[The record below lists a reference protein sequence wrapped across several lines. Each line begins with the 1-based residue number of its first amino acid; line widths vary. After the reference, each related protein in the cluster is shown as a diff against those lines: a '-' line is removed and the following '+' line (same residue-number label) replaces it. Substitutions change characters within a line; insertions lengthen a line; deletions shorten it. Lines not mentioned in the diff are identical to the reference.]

1 MHALY
6 NFAIRL
12 YGIAIFIFSFFNKK
26 AKSWI
31 NGRKNWKKQIEN
43 LPQNVIWFHCASLGE
58 FDQGLPVMKEMKLI
72 YPNHF
77 LLVTFFSPSGMDHYH
92 KRNHCVDLAIY
103 LPLDTRQNAI
113 DFLKLTHPKIG
124 VFVKYEFWANYILE
138 AKKQNIKI
146 VSIATIL
153 RRNQIY
159 FKAYGSFFRNMLHSI
174 DYFFVQNE
182 ATKTLLNSIKIE
194 NVVVVGDTRFDNVLA
209 NKRNFEFKLENS
221 STKPRVFHDFLN
233 GKKAIIFGSSWQPE
247 EAILEESLS
256 FLKNEKIILAPHDVS
271 ESNVARLVKKFGNI
285 AIRYTQFENY
295 NQQSILIL
303 DTISHL
309 STAYYFGKVAFVGG
323 GFSGQ
328 LHNIL
333 EPAVFGL
340 PVFFGPK
347 HSKFPEAANFIE
359 EGFAFHVESATEFIA
374 KLAFVSE
381 NQAELSQKAIDFID
395 TQKGA
400 AAKIASALVDFKLL
414 LSQ

>member
-31 NGRKNWKKQIEN
+31 KGRKNWRKQLAS

-58 FDQGLPVMKEMKLI
+58 FDQGLPVMKEMKLN
-72 YPNHF
+72 YTNHF
-77 LLVTFFSPSGMDHYH
+77 LLVTFFSPSGMEHYS

-113 DFLKLTHPKIG
+113 DFIKLTRPKIG
-124 VFVKYEFWANYILE
+124 IFVKYEFWANYILV
-138 AKKQNIKI
+138 AKKQNIKL

-153 RRNQIY
+153 RKNQIY
-159 FKAYGSFFRNMLHSI
+159 FKAYGSFFRSILQSI
-174 DYFFVQNE
+174 DYFFVQND
-182 ATKTLLNSIKIE
+182 ATKTLLNSIEIE

-209 NKRNFEFKLENS
+209 NKRNFEFKLEDS
-221 STKPRVFHDFLN
+221 STKPSVFHDFLN

-247 EAILEESLS
+247 EAILEETLS

-271 ESNVARLVKKFGNI
+271 ESNVARLAKIFGNN
-285 AIRYTQFENY
+285 AVRFTQFEKY

-303 DTISHL
+303 DTIGHL

-347 HSKFPEAANFIE
+347 HSKFPEAEIFIE
-359 EGFAFHVESATEFIA
+359 EGFAFHVESATVFIER
-374 KLAFVSE
+374 LNFVSE
-381 NQAELSQKAIDFID
+381 NKETLSKKASEFIEK
-395 TQKGA
+395 QKGA
-400 AAKIASALVDFKLL
+400 AKRIVNDLKLF
-414 LSQ
+414 

>member
-12 YGIAIFIFSFFNKK
+12 YGIAIFIFSFFNRK

-31 NGRKNWKKQIEN
+31 EGRKNWRQQIEN

-77 LLVTFFSPSGMDHYH
+77 LLVTFFSPSGMEHYH

-103 LPLDTRQNAI
+103 LPLDTPQNAI
-113 DFLKLTHPKIG
+113 DFLKLTRPKIG

-159 FKAYGSFFRNMLHSI
+159 FKAYGSFFRNMLRSI
-174 DYFFVQNE
+174 DYFFVQND
-182 ATKTLLNSIKIE
+182 ATKILLNSIQIE
-194 NVVVVGDTRFDNVLA
+194 NVAVVGDTRFDNVLA
-209 NKRNFEFKLENS
+209 NKRNFEMKLENS
-221 STKPRVFHDFLN
+221 LNKPNVFNDFLK
-233 GKKAIIFGSSWQPE
+233 GQKAMIFGSSWQPE
-247 EAILEESLS
+247 ESILAESLS
-256 FLKNEKIILAPHDVS
+256 FLNNEKIILAPHDVS
-271 ESNVARLVKKFGNI
+271 ESNVARLVKKFGNN

-295 NQQSILIL
+295 YQQSILIL
-303 DTISHL
+303 DTIGHL
-309 STAYYFGKVAFVGG
+309 SAAYYYGKIAFVGG
-323 GFSGQ
+323 GFSGK

-347 HSKFPEAANFIE
+347 HAKFPEAANFIE
-359 EGFAFHVESATEFIA
+359 EEFAFHVESATEFRER
-374 KLAFVSE
+374 LNFVSE
-381 NQAELSQKAIDFID
+381 NEKAISKKASDFIEK
-395 TQKGA
+395 QKGA
-400 AAKIASALVDFKLL
+400 AERIVNDLKLF
-414 LSQ
+414 

>member
-77 LLVTFFSPSGMDHYH
+77 LLVTFFSPSGMEHYH

-113 DFLKLTHPKIG
+113 DFLKLTHPKIV

-138 AKKQNIKI
+138 AKKQNIRL
-146 VSIATIL
+146 VSVATIL
-153 RRNQIY
+153 RKNQIY
-159 FKAYGSFFRNMLHSI
+159 FKAYGSFFRNILRSI

-182 ATKTLLNSIKIE
+182 ATKILLNSIEIE
-194 NVVVVGDTRFDNVLA
+194 NVAVVGDTRFDNVLA
-209 NKRNFEFKLENS
+209 NKRNFELKLENLS
-221 STKPRVFHDFLN
+221 IKPSVFIDFLK
-233 GKKAIIFGSSWQPE
+233 GKKAVIFGSSWQPE
-247 EAILEESLS
+247 EAILEESLP
-256 FLKNEKIILAPHDVS
+256 FLKNEKIILAPHNVS
-271 ESNVARLVKKFGNI
+271 ESNCQRLQQLLGKK
-285 AIRYTQFENY
+285 AIRYTKFEQFSN
-295 NQQSILIL
+295 QSILIL
-303 DTISHL
+303 DTIGNL
-309 STAYYFGKVAFVGG
+309 SSAYHYGKVAFVGG

-347 HSKFPEAANFIE
+347 HAKFPEAEIFIE
-359 EGFAFHVESATEFIA
+359 EGFAFHIESATEFIER
-374 KLAFVSE
+374 LNFVAE
-381 NQAELSQKAIDFID
+381 NEKSLYKKAIDFID
-395 TQKGA
+395 EQKGA
-400 AAKIASALVDFKLL
+400 SKRIATDFNQL
-414 LSQ
+414 

>member
-1 MHALY
+1 M
-6 NFAIRL
+6 
-12 YGIAIFIFSFFNKK
+12 FSFFNNK
-26 AKSWI
+26 ANSWI
-31 NGRKNWKKQIEN
+31 NGRKNWRKQIEN

-77 LLVTFFSPSGMDHYH
+77 LLVTFFSPSGMNHYH
-92 KRNHCVDLAIY
+92 KRIHCVDLAIY
-103 LPLDTRQNAI
+103 LPLDTPQNA
-113 DFLKLTHPKIG
+113 KLFIRLVRPKLA

-138 AKKQNIKI
+138 AKKQNVKL

-153 RRNQIY
+153 RKNQIY
-159 FKAYGSFFRNMLHSI
+159 FKVYGSFFRNILQSI
-174 DYFFVQNE
+174 DCFFVQNE
-182 ATKTLLNSIKIE
+182 ATKTLLNSIEIE

-303 DTISHL
+303 DTIGNL

-347 HSKFPEAANFIE
+347 HSKFPEASIFIE
-359 EGFAFHVESATEFIA
+359 EGFAFYIETSTEFIA
-374 KLAFVSE
+374 RLTFVSE

-414 LSQ
+414 

>member
-1 MHALY
+1 M
-6 NFAIRL
+6 
-12 YGIAIFIFSFFNKK
+12 FSFFNKK
-26 AKSWI
+26 ANSWI
-31 NGRKNWKKQIEN
+31 KGRKNCRKQLEN
-43 LPQNVIWFHCASLGE
+43 LPQNLIWFHCASLGE

-77 LLVTFFSPSGMDHYH
+77 LLVTFFSPSGMEHYH

-103 LPLDTRQNAI
+103 LPLDTPQNA
-113 DFLKLTHPKIG
+113 KLFIRLVRPKLA

-138 AKKQNIKI
+138 AKKQNLKL

-153 RRNQIY
+153 RKNQIY
-159 FKAYGSFFRNMLHSI
+159 FKAYGSFFRSILQSI
-174 DYFFVQNE
+174 DYFFVQND
-182 ATKTLLNSIKIE
+182 ATKILLNSIEIE

-285 AIRYTQFENY
+285 AIRFTQFENY

-303 DTISHL
+303 DTIGHL

-347 HSKFPEAANFIE
+347 HSKFPEAEIFIE
-359 EGFAFHVESATEFIA
+359 EGFAFPVESASEFIER
-374 KLAFVSE
+374 LNFVSE
-381 NQAELSQKAIDFID
+381 NDKSLSKKASEFIEK
-395 TQKGA
+395 QKGA
-400 AAKIASALVDFKLL
+400 AKRIVNDLKLF
-414 LSQ
+414 

>member
-1 MHALY
+1 MHVLY
-6 NFAIRL
+6 NFVIRL
-12 YGIAIFIFSFFNKK
+12 YGITIFMFSFFNNK
-26 AKSWI
+26 ANSWI
-31 NGRKNWKKQIEN
+31 NGRKNWRKQIEN

-77 LLVTFFSPSGMDHYH
+77 LLVTFFSPSGMNHYH
-92 KRNHCVDLAIY
+92 KRIHCVDLAIY
-103 LPLDTRQNAI
+103 LPLDTPQNA
-113 DFLKLTHPKIG
+113 KLFIRLVRPKLA

-138 AKKQNIKI
+138 AKKQNVKL

-153 RRNQIY
+153 RKNQIY
-159 FKAYGSFFRNMLHSI
+159 FKVYGLFFRNILQSI
-174 DYFFVQNE
+174 DYFFVQND
-182 ATKTLLNSIKIE
+182 ATKTLLNSIEIE

-209 NKRNFEFKLENS
+209 NKRNFKLKLENS

-285 AIRYTQFENY
+285 AIRFTQFENY

-303 DTISHL
+303 DTIGHL
-309 STAYYFGKVAFVGG
+309 STAYYFGKVAVVGG

-333 EPAVFGL
+333 EPSVFGL

-347 HSKFPEAANFIE
+347 HSKFPEAAIFIE
-359 EGFAFHVESATEFIA
+359 EGFAFHIETSTEFIA

-381 NQAELSQKAIDFID
+381 NQAEMSQKAIDFID

-400 AAKIASALVDFKLL
+400 ANRIATDLNQL
-414 LSQ
+414 

>member
-31 NGRKNWKKQIEN
+31 KGRKNWRKQLEN

-58 FDQGLPVMKEMKLI
+58 FDQGLPVMKEMKLN
-72 YPNHF
+72 YTNHF
-77 LLVTFFSPSGMDHYH
+77 LLVTFFSPSGMEHYS

-113 DFLKLTHPKIG
+113 DFIKLTHPKIG
-124 VFVKYEFWANYILE
+124 IFVKYEFWANYILV
-138 AKKQNIKI
+138 AKKQNIKL

-153 RRNQIY
+153 RKNQIY
-159 FKAYGSFFRNMLHSI
+159 FKAYGSFFRSILQSI
-174 DYFFVQNE
+174 DYFFVQND
-182 ATKTLLNSIKIE
+182 ATKTLLNSIEIE
-194 NVVVVGDTRFDNVLA
+194 NIEVVGDTRFDNVLA
-209 NKRNFEFKLENS
+209 NKRNFEFKLEDS
-221 STKPRVFHDFLN
+221 STKPSVFHDFLN

-247 EAILEESLS
+247 EAILEETLS

-271 ESNVARLVKKFGNI
+271 ESNVARLAKIFGNNSV
-285 AIRYTQFENY
+285 RFTQFEKY

-303 DTISHL
+303 DTIGHL

-323 GFSGQ
+323 GFTGQ

-333 EPAVFGL
+333 EPAVFDFLFFSDQNIPNFQRLKYSSKKGL
-340 PVFFGPK
+340 RFM
-347 HSKFPEAANFIE
+347 
-359 EGFAFHVESATEFIA
+359 
-374 KLAFVSE
+374 
-381 NQAELSQKAIDFID
+381 LSLQ
-395 TQKGA
+395 QY
-400 AAKIASALVDFKLL
+400 L
-414 LSQ
+414 

>member
-12 YGIAIFIFSFFNKK
+12 YGIAIFIFSFFNRK

-31 NGRKNWKKQIEN
+31 EGRKNWRQQIEN

-77 LLVTFFSPSGMDHYH
+77 LLVTFFSPSGMEHYH

-103 LPLDTRQNAI
+103 LPLDTPQNAI
-113 DFLKLTHPKIG
+113 DFLKLTRPKIG
-124 VFVKYEFWANYILE
+124 VFVKYEFWVNYILE

-159 FKAYGSFFRNMLHSI
+159 FKAYGSFFRNMLRSI
-174 DYFFVQNE
+174 DYFFVQND
-182 ATKTLLNSIKIE
+182 ATKILLNSIQIE
-194 NVVVVGDTRFDNVLA
+194 NVAVVGDTRFDNVLA
-209 NKRNFEFKLENS
+209 NKRNFEMKLENS
-221 STKPRVFHDFLN
+221 LNKPNVFNDFLK
-233 GKKAIIFGSSWQPE
+233 GQKAMIFGSSWQPE
-247 EAILEESLS
+247 ESILAESLS
-256 FLKNEKIILAPHDVS
+256 FLNNEKIILAPHDVS
-271 ESNVARLVKKFGNI
+271 ESNVARLVKKFGNN

-303 DTISHL
+303 DTIGHL
-309 STAYYFGKVAFVGG
+309 SAAYYFGKIAFVGG
-323 GFSGQ
+323 GFSGK

-347 HSKFPEAANFIE
+347 HAKFPEAANFIE
-359 EGFAFHVESATEFIA
+359 EGFAFHVESATEFRER
-374 KLAFVSE
+374 LNFVSE
-381 NQAELSQKAIDFID
+381 NEKAISKKASDFIEK
-395 TQKGA
+395 QKGA
-400 AAKIASALVDFKLL
+400 AERIVNDLKLF
-414 LSQ
+414 

>member
-12 YGIAIFIFSFFNKK
+12 YGIAIFIFSFFNRK

-31 NGRKNWKKQIEN
+31 EGRKNWRQQIKN

-77 LLVTFFSPSGMDHYH
+77 LLVTFFSPSGMEHYH

-103 LPLDTRQNAI
+103 LPLDTPQNAI
-113 DFLKLTHPKIG
+113 DFLKLTRPKIG

-159 FKAYGSFFRNMLHSI
+159 FKAYGSFFRNMLRSI
-174 DYFFVQNE
+174 DYFFVQND
-182 ATKTLLNSIKIE
+182 ATKILLNSIQIE
-194 NVVVVGDTRFDNVLA
+194 NVAVVGDTRFDNVLA
-209 NKRNFEFKLENS
+209 NKRNFEMKLENS
-221 STKPRVFHDFLN
+221 LNKPNVLNDFLK
-233 GKKAIIFGSSWQPE
+233 GQKAVIFGSSWQPE
-247 EAILEESLS
+247 ESILAESLS
-256 FLKNEKIILAPHDVS
+256 FLNNEKVILAPHDVS
-271 ESNVARLVKKFGNI
+271 ESNVARLVKKFGNN

-303 DTISHL
+303 DTIGHL
-309 STAYYFGKVAFVGG
+309 SAAYYFGKIAFVGG
-323 GFSGQ
+323 GFSGK

-347 HSKFPEAANFIE
+347 HTKFPEAANFIE
-359 EGFAFHVESATEFIA
+359 EGFAFHVESVTEFRER
-374 KLAFVSE
+374 LNFVSE
-381 NQAELSQKAIDFID
+381 NEKAISKKASDFIEK
-395 TQKGA
+395 QKGA
-400 AAKIASALVDFKLL
+400 AERIVNDLKLF
-414 LSQ
+414 

>member
-12 YGIAIFIFSFFNKK
+12 YGIAIFIFSFFNRK

-31 NGRKNWKKQIEN
+31 EGRKNWRKQIKN

-77 LLVTFFSPSGMDHYH
+77 LLVTFFSPSGMEHYH

-103 LPLDTRQNAI
+103 LPLDTPQNAI
-113 DFLKLTHPKIG
+113 DFLKLTRPKIG

-153 RRNQIY
+153 RSNQIY
-159 FKAYGSFFRNMLHSI
+159 FKAYGSFFRNMLRSI
-174 DYFFVQNE
+174 DYFFVQND
-182 ATKTLLNSIKIE
+182 ATMTLLNSIEIE
-194 NVVVVGDTRFDNVLA
+194 NVAVVGDTRFDNVLA
-209 NKRNFEFKLENS
+209 NKRNFEMKLENS
-221 STKPRVFHDFLN
+221 LNKPNVFNDFLR
-233 GKKAIIFGSSWQPE
+233 GQKAVIFGSSWQPE
-247 EAILEESLS
+247 ESILEESLS

-271 ESNVARLVKKFGNI
+271 ESNIARLVKKFGNN

-303 DTISHL
+303 DTIGHL
-309 STAYYFGKVAFVGG
+309 SAAYYFGKIAFVGG
-323 GFSGQ
+323 GFSGK

-347 HSKFPEAANFIE
+347 HTKFPEAANFIE
-359 EGFAFHVESATEFIA
+359 EGFAFNVESVTEFRER
-374 KLAFVSE
+374 LNFVSE
-381 NQAELSQKAIDFID
+381 NEKAISKKASDFIEK
-395 TQKGA
+395 QKGA
-400 AAKIASALVDFKLL
+400 AERIVNDLKLF
-414 LSQ
+414 

>member
-31 NGRKNWKKQIEN
+31 KGRKNWRKQLAS

-77 LLVTFFSPSGMDHYH
+77 LLVTFFSPSGMEHYS

-113 DFLKLTHPKIG
+113 DFIKLTRPKIG
-124 VFVKYEFWANYILE
+124 IFVKYEFWANYILV
-138 AKKQNIKI
+138 AKKQNIKL

-153 RRNQIY
+153 RKNQIY
-159 FKAYGSFFRNMLHSI
+159 FKAYGSFFRSILQSI
-174 DYFFVQNE
+174 DYFFVQND
-182 ATKTLLNSIKIE
+182 ATKTLLNSIEIE
-194 NVVVVGDTRFDNVLA
+194 NIEVVGDTRFDNVLA
-209 NKRNFEFKLENS
+209 NKRNFEFKLEDS
-221 STKPRVFHDFLN
+221 STKPSVFYDFLN
-233 GKKAIIFGSSWQPE
+233 EKKAIIFGSSWEPE
-247 EAILEESLS
+247 EAILNESLIN
-256 FLKNEKIILAPHDVS
+256 LKHEKIIIAPHNVS
-271 ESNVARLVKKFGNI
+271 ESNVARLAKIFGNN
-285 AIRYTQFENY
+285 AVRFTQFEKY

-303 DTISHL
+303 DTIGHL

-347 HSKFPEAANFIE
+347 HSKFPEAEIFIE
-359 EGFAFHVESATEFIA
+359 EGFAFHVESATVFIER
-374 KLAFVSE
+374 LNFVSE
-381 NQAELSQKAIDFID
+381 NDKSLSKKAIEFIEK
-395 TQKGA
+395 QKGA
-400 AAKIASALVDFKLL
+400 AARIASDFHQL
-414 LSQ
+414 

>member
-12 YGIAIFIFSFFNKK
+12 YGIAIFIFSFFHRK

-31 NGRKNWKKQIEN
+31 EGRKNWRQQIEN

-77 LLVTFFSPSGMDHYH
+77 LLVTFFSPSGMEHYH

-103 LPLDTRQNAI
+103 LPLDTPQNAI
-113 DFLKLTHPKIG
+113 DFLKLTRPKIG

-159 FKAYGSFFRNMLHSI
+159 FKAYGSFFRNILRSI
-174 DYFFVQNE
+174 DYFFVQND
-182 ATKTLLNSIKIE
+182 ATKILLNSIQIE
-194 NVVVVGDTRFDNVLA
+194 NVAVVGDTRFDNVLA
-209 NKRNFEFKLENS
+209 NKRNFEMKLENS
-221 STKPRVFHDFLN
+221 LNKPNVLNDFLK
-233 GKKAIIFGSSWQPE
+233 GQKAVIFGSNWQPE
-247 EAILEESLS
+247 ESILAESLS
-256 FLKNEKIILAPHDVS
+256 FLNNEKVILAPHDVS
-271 ESNVARLVKKFGNI
+271 ESNVARLVKKFGNN

-303 DTISHL
+303 DTIGHL
-309 STAYYFGKVAFVGG
+309 SAAYYFGKIAFVGG
-323 GFSGQ
+323 GFSGK

-347 HSKFPEAANFIE
+347 HTKFPEAANFIE
-359 EGFAFHVESATEFIA
+359 EGFAFHVESATEFRER
-374 KLAFVSE
+374 LNFVSE
-381 NQAELSQKAIDFID
+381 NEKAISKKASDFIEK
-395 TQKGA
+395 QKGA
-400 AAKIASALVDFKLL
+400 AERIVNDLKLF
-414 LSQ
+414 

>member
-1 MHALY
+1 MHVLY
-6 NFAIRL
+6 NFVIRL
-12 YGIAIFIFSFFNKK
+12 YGITFFMFSFFNNK
-26 AKSWI
+26 ANSWI
-31 NGRKNWKKQIEN
+31 NGRKNWRKQIEN

-77 LLVTFFSPSGMDHYH
+77 LLVTFFSPSGMNHYH
-92 KRNHCVDLAIY
+92 KRIHCVDLAIY
-103 LPLDTRQNAI
+103 LPLDTPQNA
-113 DFLKLTHPKIG
+113 KLFIRLVRPKLA

-138 AKKQNIKI
+138 AKKQNVKL

-153 RRNQIY
+153 RKNQIY
-159 FKAYGSFFRNMLHSI
+159 FKVYGLFFRNILQSI
-174 DYFFVQNE
+174 DYFFVQND
-182 ATKTLLNSIKIE
+182 ATKTLLNSIEIE

-209 NKRNFEFKLENS
+209 NKRNFKLKLENS

-285 AIRYTQFENY
+285 AIRFTQFENY

-303 DTISHL
+303 DTIGHL
-309 STAYYFGKVAFVGG
+309 STAYYFGKVAVVGG

-333 EPAVFGL
+333 EPSVFGL

-347 HSKFPEAANFIE
+347 HSKFPEAAIFIE
-359 EGFAFHVESATEFIA
+359 EGFAFHIETSTEFIA

-381 NQAELSQKAIDFID
+381 NQAEMSQKAIDFID

-400 AAKIASALVDFKLL
+400 ANRIATDLNQL
-414 LSQ
+414 

>member
-1 MHALY
+1 MHVLY
-6 NFAIRL
+6 NFVIRL
-12 YGIAIFIFSFFNKK
+12 YGIAIFMFSFFNKK
-26 AKSWI
+26 ANSWI
-31 NGRKNWKKQIEN
+31 KGRKNWRKQLEN
-43 LPQNVIWFHCASLGE
+43 LPQNLIWFHCASLGE

-77 LLVTFFSPSGMDHYH
+77 LLVTFFSPSGMEHYH

-103 LPLDTRQNAI
+103 LPLDTPQNA
-113 DFLKLTHPKIG
+113 KLFIRLVRPKLA

-138 AKKQNIKI
+138 AKKQNLKL

-153 RRNQIY
+153 RKNQIY
-159 FKAYGSFFRNMLHSI
+159 FKAYGSFFRSILQSI
-174 DYFFVQNE
+174 DYFFVQND
-182 ATKTLLNSIKIE
+182 ATKILLNSIEIE

-285 AIRYTQFENY
+285 AIRFTQFENY

-303 DTISHL
+303 DTIGHL

-347 HSKFPEAANFIE
+347 HSKFPEAEIFIE
-359 EGFAFHVESATEFIA
+359 EGFAFPVESASEFIER
-374 KLAFVSE
+374 LNFVSE
-381 NQAELSQKAIDFID
+381 NDKSLSKKASEFIEK
-395 TQKGA
+395 QKGA
-400 AAKIASALVDFKLL
+400 AKRIVNDLKLF
-414 LSQ
+414 

>member
-6 NFAIRL
+6 NFVISL
-12 YGIAIFIFSFFNKK
+12 YGIAIFIFSFFNRK

-31 NGRKNWKKQIEN
+31 EGRKNWRQQIKN

-77 LLVTFFSPSGMDHYH
+77 LLVTFFSPSGMEHYH

-103 LPLDTRQNAI
+103 LPLDTPQNAI
-113 DFLKLTHPKIG
+113 DFLKLTRPKIG

-159 FKAYGSFFRNMLHSI
+159 FKAYGSFFRNMLRSI
-174 DYFFVQNE
+174 DYFFVQND
-182 ATKTLLNSIKIE
+182 ATKILLNSIQIE
-194 NVVVVGDTRFDNVLA
+194 NVAVVGDTRFDNVLA
-209 NKRNFEFKLENS
+209 NKRNFEMKLENS
-221 STKPRVFHDFLN
+221 LNKPNVLNDFLK
-233 GKKAIIFGSSWQPE
+233 GQKAVIFGSSWQPE
-247 EAILEESLS
+247 ESILAESLS
-256 FLKNEKIILAPHDVS
+256 FLNNEKVILAPHDVS
-271 ESNVARLVKKFGNI
+271 ESNVARLVKKFGNN

-303 DTISHL
+303 DTIGHL
-309 STAYYFGKVAFVGG
+309 SAAYYFGKIAFVGG
-323 GFSGQ
+323 GFSGK

-347 HSKFPEAANFIE
+347 HTKFPEAANFIE
-359 EGFAFHVESATEFIA
+359 EGFAFHVESATEFRER
-374 KLAFVSE
+374 LNFVSE
-381 NQAELSQKAIDFID
+381 NEKAISKKASDFIEK
-395 TQKGA
+395 QKGA
-400 AAKIASALVDFKLL
+400 AERIVNDLKLF
-414 LSQ
+414 